1 MWGLERKTW
10 FTTDDHV
17 RHHGNCSD
25 HGTEGGEG
33 PSHEGI
39 GEKCEILKFQGICIN
54 HWTTSKVQ
62 IQCYI
67 FSNQLH

>member
-39 GEKCEILKFQGICIN
+39 GEKCEILKFQGICM
-54 HWTTSKVQ
+54 
-62 IQCYI
+62 
-67 FSNQLH
+67 FSYLMSGKEQEDQVGRW